1 MTVFEG
7 NTVAAAIATGLKQL
21 HRTRDQVTV
30 EVIAEAKKGFL
41 GLGKQPAQ
49 VKITAV
55 PASTAAETTTAAKQP
70 QPAETTAQ
78 SAAPKRP
85 ATSAAPTSAV
95 TSPAKTIVTPDV
107 STGPIVPGDAGS
119 ADETDA
125 AAAAN
130 QYSANAQTTE
140 GHGAET
146 KASDANRHQA
156 SVSKAAKT
164 ATKAPTD
171 QAAHTQDADHQ
182 TNGKAAKSTA
192 NKAKTAKAKASTA
205 HDVEQAA
212 PTPRTPAEIA
222 ARQAANETAIRNLS
236 AYLLEVVKQLGI
248 AADLDVDFGNRYA
261 TLNFNTAK
269 QGLLIGKHGRTI
281 NALQDLAQV
290 YMNHHGASH
299 VNVVLDVDDY
309 RDRRVA
315 TLKRLAESTARE
327 VIATGKQVFLD
338 PMPSFE
344 RKLIHAELAN
354 NHHVTTFSEGREPHR
369 AVVVAIRK

>member
-7 NTVAAAIATGLKQL
+7 NTVAAAIAAGLKQL
-21 HRTRDQVTV
+21 HRTRDQVEV

-49 VKITAV
+49 VRLTVV
-55 PASTAAETTTAAKQP
+55 PASAAPATTPTSATATAQ
-70 QPAETTAQ
+70 Q
-78 SAAPKRP
+78 SAAAESTTAPTMPQPTMRAPKP
-85 ATSAAPTSAV
+85 APTSQATTSAAKAATSKAKKVAKPTSVAV
-95 TSPAKTIVTPDV
+95 T
-107 STGPIVPGDAGS
+107 TGPVIADA
-119 ADETDA
+119 
-125 AAAAN
+125 
-130 QYSANAQTTE
+130 
-140 GHGAET
+140 
-146 KASDANRHQA
+146 
-156 SVSKAAKT
+156 
-164 ATKAPTD
+164 D
-171 QAAHTQDADHQ
+171 QAKPVAT
-182 TNGKAAKSTA
+182 S
-192 NKAKTAKAKASTA
+192 KTKVATVDQS
-205 HDVEQAA
+205 Q
-212 PTPRTPAEIA
+212 TPRTPAEIA
-222 ARQAANETAIRNLS
+222 ARQAANETAVRALCD
-236 AYLLEVVKQLGI
+236 YLLAVVKELGVT
-248 AADLDVDFGNRYA
+248 ADLDVDFGNRYA
-261 TLNFNTAK
+261 TLNFDTAK

-309 RDRRVA
+309 RERRTA

-354 NHHVTTFSEGREPHR
+354 NHHVTTFSEGRDPHR

>member
-7 NTVAAAIATGLKQL
+7 NTVAAAIAAGLKQL

-70 QPAETTAQ
+70 QSAETIDQ
-78 SAAPKRP
+78 SSAP
-85 ATSAAPTSAV
+85 ASAE
-95 TSPAKTIVTPDV
+95 TSPAKSIVTPDV
-107 STGPIVPGDAGS
+107 STGPVVPGDAGL
-119 ADETDA
+119 ADETVAPADA
-125 AAAAN
+125 TRH
-130 QYSANAQTTE
+130 SANAQPTE
-140 GHGAET
+140 VQDVET
-146 KASDANRHQA
+146 KVSAAGKPQA
-156 SVSKAAKT
+156 GVETKT
-164 ATKAPTD
+164 TTKVAATKAVN
-171 QAAHTQDADHQ
+171 TQDADHQ
-182 TNGKAAKSTA
+182 TNGKAAKSA
-192 NKAKTAKAKASTA
+192 APKAKPAKAKAA
-205 HDVEQAA
+205 HDAA
-212 PTPRTPAEIA
+212 ATTPTPRTPAEIA
-222 ARQAANETAIRNLS
+222 ARQAANETAIRDLS

-344 RKLIHAELAN
+344 RKLTHAELAN

>member
-55 PASTAAETTTAAKQP
+55 PASTAAETTTAVKQP
-70 QPAETTAQ
+70 QPAETTDQ

-85 ATSAAPTSAV
+85 ATSSASTSAV

-107 STGPIVPGDAGS
+107 STGPVVPGDAGS

-130 QYSANAQTTE
+130 QYSANTQTTE
-140 GHGAET
+140 GHT
-146 KASDANRHQA
+146 KVSAADKAQA
-156 SVSKAAKT
+156 GVEIKT
-164 ATKAPTD
+164 ATKVTTD
-171 QAAHTQDADHQ
+171 KVTNAKAAENQS
-182 TNGKAAKSTA
+182 NGKTAKSTA
-192 NKAKTAKAKASTA
+192 NKAKAAKAKASTA

-222 ARQAANETAIRNLS
+222 ARQAANETAIRDLS

>member
-7 NTVAAAIATGLKQL
+7 NTVAAAIAAGLKQL
-21 HRTRDQVTV
+21 HRTRDQVEV

-49 VKITAV
+49 VRLTVV
-55 PASTAAETTTAAKQP
+55 PASAAPETTPTSATA
-70 QPAETTAQ
+70 TAQ
-78 SAAPKRP
+78 QSADAES
-85 ATSAAPTSAV
+85 TAAPTMPRPTVQEPKPAPTSQATTSKAKKVAKPTSVAV
-95 TSPAKTIVTPDV
+95 T
-107 STGPIVPGDAGS
+107 TGPVIADA
-119 ADETDA
+119 
-125 AAAAN
+125 
-130 QYSANAQTTE
+130 
-140 GHGAET
+140 
-146 KASDANRHQA
+146 
-156 SVSKAAKT
+156 
-164 ATKAPTD
+164 D
-171 QAAHTQDADHQ
+171 QAKPVAT
-182 TNGKAAKSTA
+182 S
-192 NKAKTAKAKASTA
+192 KTKVATVDQS
-205 HDVEQAA
+205 Q
-212 PTPRTPAEIA
+212 TPRTPAEIA
-222 ARQAANETAIRNLS
+222 ARQAANETAVRALCD
-236 AYLLEVVKQLGI
+236 YLLAVVKELGVT
-248 AADLDVDFGNRYA
+248 ADLDVDFGNRYA
-261 TLNFNTAK
+261 TLNFDTAK

-309 RDRRVA
+309 RERRTA

-354 NHHVTTFSEGREPHR
+354 NHHVTTFSEGRDPHR

>member
-7 NTVAAAIATGLKQL
+7 NTVAAAIAAGLKQL

-55 PASTAAETTTAAKQP
+55 PASTAAASATEQP
-70 QPAETTAQ
+70 QSAETIDQ
-78 SAAPKRP
+78 SSAP
-85 ATSAAPTSAV
+85 ASAE
-95 TSPAKTIVTPDV
+95 TSPAKSIVTPDV
-107 STGPIVPGDAGS
+107 STGPVVPGDAGL
-119 ADETDA
+119 ADETVAPADA
-125 AAAAN
+125 TRH
-130 QYSANAQTTE
+130 SANVQPTE
-140 GHGAET
+140 VQDVET
-146 KASDANRHQA
+146 KVSAAGKPQA
-156 SVSKAAKT
+156 GIETKT
-164 ATKAPTD
+164 TTKVAATKAVN
-171 QAAHTQDADHQ
+171 TQNADHQ
-182 TNGKAAKSTA
+182 TNGKAAKSA
-192 NKAKTAKAKASTA
+192 APKAKPAKAKAA
-205 HDVEQAA
+205 HDAA
-212 PTPRTPAEIA
+212 ATTPTPRTPAEIA
-222 ARQAANETAIRNLS
+222 ARQAANETAIRDLS

>member
-55 PASTAAETTTAAKQP
+55 PASTAAASATTTATEQP
-70 QPAETTAQ
+70 QSAETTDQ
-78 SAAPKRP
+78 SAAPQRP
-85 ATSAAPTSAV
+85 ATSSAPASAE
-95 TSPAKTIVTPDV
+95 TSPATAIVAPDV
-107 STGPIVPGDAGS
+107 STGPVVPGDAGL

-125 AAAAN
+125 SADAT
-130 QYSANAQTTE
+130 QHSANAQTTE
-140 GHGAET
+140 AHTKVSATGKPQAGAEIKTTT
-146 KASDANRHQA
+146 KVTTDKGTN
-156 SVSKAAKT
+156 SKAAEN
-164 ATKAPTD
+164 
-171 QAAHTQDADHQ
+171 QS
-182 TNGKAAKSTA
+182 NGKAAKSTA

-205 HDVEQAA
+205 HDVEQGT

-222 ARQAANETAIRNLS
+222 ARQAANETAIRDLS

>member
-7 NTVAAAIATGLKQL
+7 NTVAAAIAAGLKQL

-55 PASTAAETTTAAKQP
+55 PASTAAASATTTATEQP
-70 QPAETTAQ
+70 QSAETTDQ
-78 SAAPKRP
+78 SAAPQRP
-85 ATSAAPTSAV
+85 ATSSASASAE
-95 TSPAKTIVTPDV
+95 TSPAKSIVTPDV
-107 STGPIVPGDAGS
+107 STGPVVPGDAGL
-119 ADETDA
+119 ADEVVAPADA
-125 AAAAN
+125 T
-130 QYSANAQTTE
+130 QHSANAQPTE
-140 GHGAET
+140 VQDVET
-146 KASDANRHQA
+146 KVSAAGKPQA
-156 SVSKAAKT
+156 GVETETTTKVA
-164 ATKAPTD
+164 ATKAVNT
-171 QAAHTQDADHQ
+171 QAADHQ
-182 TNGKAAKSTA
+182 TNGKAAKSA
-192 NKAKTAKAKASTA
+192 APKAKPAKAKAA
-205 HDVEQAA
+205 HDAA
-212 PTPRTPAEIA
+212 ATTPTPRTPAEIA
-222 ARQAANETAIRNLS
+222 ARQAANETAIRDLS

>member
-7 NTVAAAIATGLKQL
+7 NTVAAAIAAGLKQL

-55 PASTAAETTTAAKQP
+55 PASTAAASATEQP
-70 QPAETTAQ
+70 QSAETTDQ
-78 SAAPKRP
+78 SAAPQRP
-85 ATSAAPTSAV
+85 ATSSAPASAE
-95 TSPAKTIVTPDV
+95 TSPAKSIVTLDV
-107 STGPIVPGDAGS
+107 STGPVVPGDAGL

-125 AAAAN
+125 STDATQHSGN
-130 QYSANAQTTE
+130 VQPTE
-140 GHGAET
+140 VQDVET
-146 KASDANRHQA
+146 KVSAAGRPQA
-156 SVSKAAKT
+156 GVETETTTKVA
-164 ATKAPTD
+164 ATKAVN
-171 QAAHTQDADHQ
+171 TQDADHQ
-182 TNGKAAKSTA
+182 TNGKAAKSA
-192 NKAKTAKAKASTA
+192 APKAKPAKAKAA
-205 HDVEQAA
+205 HDAA
-212 PTPRTPAEIA
+212 ATTPTPRTSAEIA
-222 ARQAANETAIRNLS
+222 ARQAANETAIRDLS

>member
-7 NTVAAAIATGLKQL
+7 NTVAAAIAAGLKQL

-70 QPAETTAQ
+70 QSAETIDQ
-78 SAAPKRP
+78 SSAP
-85 ATSAAPTSAV
+85 ASAE
-95 TSPAKTIVTPDV
+95 TSPAKSIVTPDV
-107 STGPIVPGDAGS
+107 STGPVVPGDAGL
-119 ADETDA
+119 ADETVAPADA
-125 AAAAN
+125 TRH
-130 QYSANAQTTE
+130 SANAQPTE
-140 GHGAET
+140 VQDVET
-146 KASDANRHQA
+146 KVSAAGKPQA
-156 SVSKAAKT
+156 GVETKT
-164 ATKAPTD
+164 TTKVAATKAVN
-171 QAAHTQDADHQ
+171 TQDADHQ
-182 TNGKAAKSTA
+182 TNGKAAKSA
-192 NKAKTAKAKASTA
+192 APKAKPAKAKAA
-205 HDVEQAA
+205 HDAA
-212 PTPRTPAEIA
+212 ATTPTPRTPAEIA
-222 ARQAANETAIRNLS
+222 ARQAANETAIRDLS

-344 RKLIHAELAN
+344 RKLIHAELTN

>member
-7 NTVAAAIATGLKQL
+7 NTVAAAIAAGLKQL
-21 HRTRDQVTV
+21 HRTRNQVEV

-49 VKITAV
+49 VRLTVV
-55 PASTAAETTTAAKQP
+55 PASAAPVTTPTSATATAQ
-70 QPAETTAQ
+70 Q
-78 SAAPKRP
+78 SAA
-85 ATSAAPTSAV
+85 AESTAAPTMPRPTVQEPKPAPTSQATTSKAKKVAKPTSVAV
-95 TSPAKTIVTPDV
+95 T
-107 STGPIVPGDAGS
+107 TGPVIADA
-119 ADETDA
+119 
-125 AAAAN
+125 
-130 QYSANAQTTE
+130 
-140 GHGAET
+140 
-146 KASDANRHQA
+146 
-156 SVSKAAKT
+156 
-164 ATKAPTD
+164 D
-171 QAAHTQDADHQ
+171 QAKPVAT
-182 TNGKAAKSTA
+182 S
-192 NKAKTAKAKASTA
+192 KTKVATVDQS
-205 HDVEQAA
+205 Q
-212 PTPRTPAEIA
+212 TPRTPAEIA
-222 ARQAANETAIRNLS
+222 ARQAANETAVRALCD
-236 AYLLEVVKQLGI
+236 YLLAVVKELGVT
-248 AADLDVDFGNRYA
+248 ADLDVDFGNRYA
-261 TLNFNTAK
+261 TLNFDTAK

-309 RDRRVA
+309 RERRTA

-354 NHHVTTFSEGREPHR
+354 NHHVTTFSEGRDPHR

>member
-7 NTVAAAIATGLKQL
+7 NTVAAAIAAGLKQL

-55 PASTAAETTTAAKQP
+55 PASTAAASATEQP
-70 QPAETTAQ
+70 QSAETTDQ
-78 SAAPKRP
+78 SAAQRP
-85 ATSAAPTSAV
+85 ATSSAPASAE
-95 TSPAKTIVTPDV
+95 TSPAKSIVTPDV
-107 STGPIVPGDAGS
+107 STGPVVPGDAGL
-119 ADETDA
+119 ADETVAPADA
-125 AAAAN
+125 TRH
-130 QYSANAQTTE
+130 SANAQPTE
-140 GHGAET
+140 VQDVETKVSAADKAQVGAEI
-146 KASDANRHQA
+146 
-156 SVSKAAKT
+156 KT
-164 ATKAPTD
+164 ATKV
-171 QAAHTQDADHQ
+171 AATKAVNTQDADHQ
-182 TNGKAAKSTA
+182 TNGKAAKSA
-192 NKAKTAKAKASTA
+192 ASKAKSAKAN
-205 HDVEQAA
+205 AA
-212 PTPRTPAEIA
+212 ATTQTPRTPAEIA
-222 ARQAANETAIRNLS
+222 ARQAANETAIRDLS

>member
-7 NTVAAAIATGLKQL
+7 NTVAAAIAAGLKQL
-21 HRTRDQVTV
+21 HRTRDQVEV

-49 VKITAV
+49 VRLTVV
-55 PASTAAETTTAAKQP
+55 PASAAPATTPTSATATAQ
-70 QPAETTAQ
+70 Q
-78 SAAPKRP
+78 SAAAESTTAPTMPQPTMRAPKP
-85 ATSAAPTSAV
+85 APTSQATTSAAKAATSKAKKVAKPTSVAV
-95 TSPAKTIVTPDV
+95 T
-107 STGPIVPGDAGS
+107 TGPVIADA
-119 ADETDA
+119 
-125 AAAAN
+125 
-130 QYSANAQTTE
+130 
-140 GHGAET
+140 
-146 KASDANRHQA
+146 
-156 SVSKAAKT
+156 
-164 ATKAPTD
+164 D
-171 QAAHTQDADHQ
+171 QAKPVAT
-182 TNGKAAKSTA
+182 S
-192 NKAKTAKAKASTA
+192 KTKVATV
-205 HDVEQAA
+205 DQRQ
-212 PTPRTPAEIA
+212 TPRTPAEIA
-222 ARQAANETAIRNLS
+222 ARQAANETAVRALCD
-236 AYLLEVVKQLGI
+236 YLLAVVKELGVT
-248 AADLDVDFGNRYA
+248 ADLDVDFGNRYA
-261 TLNFNTAK
+261 TLNFDTAK

-309 RDRRVA
+309 RERRTA

-354 NHHVTTFSEGREPHR
+354 NHHVTTFSEGRDPHR

>member
-7 NTVAAAIATGLKQL
+7 NTVAAAIAAGLKQL
-21 HRTRDQVTV
+21 HRTRDQVEV

-49 VKITAV
+49 VRLTVV
-55 PASTAAETTTAAKQP
+55 PASAAPATTPTSATATAQ
-70 QPAETTAQ
+70 Q
-78 SAAPKRP
+78 SAAAESTTAPTMPQPTMRAPKP
-85 ATSAAPTSAV
+85 APTSQATTSAAKAATSKAKNVAKPASVAV
-95 TSPAKTIVTPDV
+95 T
-107 STGPIVPGDAGS
+107 TGPVID
-119 ADETDA
+119 DTDRA
-125 AAAAN
+125 KPV
-130 QYSANAQTTE
+130 TTSK
-140 GHGAET
+140 T
-146 KASDANRHQA
+146 KT
-156 SVSKAAKT
+156 VT
-164 ATKAPTD
+164 TD
-171 QAAHTQDADHQ
+171 QSQ
-182 TNGKAAKSTA
+182 
-192 NKAKTAKAKASTA
+192 
-205 HDVEQAA
+205 
-212 PTPRTPAEIA
+212 TPRTPAEIA
-222 ARQAANETAIRNLS
+222 ARQAANETAVRALCD
-236 AYLLEVVKQLGI
+236 YLLAVVKELGVT
-248 AADLDVDFGNRYA
+248 ADLDVDFGNRYA
-261 TLNFNTAK
+261 TLNFDTTK

-309 RDRRVA
+309 RERRAA

-354 NHHVTTFSEGREPHR
+354 NHHVTTFSEGRDPHR